1 MVAPSG
7 LLPLS
12 LGTEP
17 NDEIMKP
24 YRLVRTPR
32 GWKAFDMVFKS
43 KLGAP
48 LRETLHQ
55 AIKNKVN
62 NKVTSFDAKQLALF
76 VHIRDRLI
84 ALLVNE
90 QDIVAELAEHC
101 DPDNGVDQYL
111 YLQNK
116 FIGATIAKTVTVFET
131 IINTTFNGEIVDQCR
146 RIVSDN
152 NTMIERLPDVLLV
165 TLIICKL
172 PDNFHTMKTMLI
184 NGNTFP
190 TPSELIDIIEN
201 NVAFE
206 KSAMAAPFVRPSTF
220 AISTRPCIN
229 CNKIGHAANKCPQPK
244 ATCSVCGNLGHM
256 AAHCLVSVDTPP
268 PTWMTEAQKN
278 NLIER
283 RAIYKAGKATA
294 AAAAPTPPP
303 ASTMSMT
310 ARGYTTGM
318 DESTL
323 YSPFII

>member
-17 NDEIMKP
+17 NDDMKP

-48 LRETLHQ
+48 LRETLDQ
-55 AIKNKVN
+55 ALQNKVN
-62 NKVTSFDAKQLALF
+62 NKVTSFNAKHLALF
-76 VHIRDRLI
+76 AHIRDRLI

-116 FIGATIAKTVTVFET
+116 FIGATIAKTVTVFES
-131 IINTTFNGEIVDQCR
+131 IINTTFNGDIVDQCR

-184 NGNTFP
+184 NGNAFP

-220 AISTRPCIN
+220 TIATRSCIN
-229 CNKIGHAANKCPQPK
+229 CGTPGHIANKCPQPK
-244 ATCSVCGNLGHM
+244 ATCSDCGGLGHI
-256 AAHCLVSVDTPP
+256 AAYCLVAKDTPP
-268 PTWMTEAQKN
+268 PIWMTEAQKK
-278 NLIER
+278 NLLER
-283 RAIYKAGKATA
+283 REAYKANKTTA
-294 AAAAPTPPP
+294 ATPTPV
-303 ASTMSMT
+303 TMSMRAPT
-310 ARGYTTGM
+310 ATSEDTRK
-318 DESTL
+318 DESPW
-323 YSPFII
+323 YSPFVIF